1 MGRSG
6 QFPCKTNHKWDNIV
20 SLKCR
25 WCLTRKEDE
34 QHILRKCRKCPI
46 SNRPINVEF
55 FGQRSMA
62 DWHDL
67 SNLNMEYVNILAKRN
82 ERRWSIQYRIE
93 FKDYRT
99 EHTEKYRTE
108 QNIIFSHLFLSS
120 PSFSFSR
127 SHFLHSFSLF
137 KYQRRLYRL

>member
-1 MGRSG
+1 MQNNVKKHNENIFEKKNYLLDLTKFDAKSIFMGRSG

-82 ERRWSIQYRIE
+82 EKR
-93 FKDYRT
+93 
-99 EHTEKYRTE
+99 
-108 QNIIFSHLFLSS
+108 
-120 PSFSFSR
+120 
-127 SHFLHSFSLF
+127 
-137 KYQRRLYRL
+137 